1 MPSRFTAVTYK
12 EISQLI
18 KQAPVPEIHEDGD
31 EVRFDELLKA
41 YLRWENI
48 SEGFVKFCKLI
59 SNLILGQIITLNLTN
74 VHKLAA

>member
-41 YLRWENI
+41 YLQWENI